1 MKQNK
6 KAKIVFIVLLVLG
19 VAAVGLAVW
28 EICTNGFSVKTA
40 GKLAAFA
47 AAWVLAIARMYSA
60 AGGGS
65 KKLYALYEKEYSE
78 HIHGAF
84 SRNEQKKEK
93 KLLMNAIHCFN
104 AGRYT
109 KGIGILQN
117 LVPKCAKPCDYAA
130 VYTFLA
136 LMYEQVDKPENAM
149 KAYQAVLK
157 YDDTRSTVWSN
168 LGRLHRKKGY
178 HREAIECY
186 KKALEADPKNE
197 YAYNNMGNSYFRL
210 GEYQKAV
217 DLAKKALELKP
228 AFVQALELLCTS
240 YAAMG
245 DEAKCKE
252 YFDLSVSSGGNPAA
266 LQNVLKVIREGNLA
280 KDSYA
285 PVPYEIDKACDLV
298 YRETALPFI
307 RIGLTG
313 EDTNSRFGGPALGTA
328 PLDESGNEMKLLCG
342 IDCSEVRGLADFPES
357 GWLLFYI
364 ADNELYGADFDNP
377 TSQKNFR
384 VIYRPEA
391 ALAEGDTPVL
401 TDAFPVQKR
410 YNIALTPD
418 ICPMN
423 YCDYRFEDILNKHLA
438 KSDMPKFNE
447 LEEDTREDIAK
458 RFCTV
463 GHSLYGTPMFAQYD
477 PRESEE
483 YQKYD
488 TLLLQVF
495 THRTQNETKI
505 QIGDEG
511 AIQFFIPKEN
521 LKNKDF
527 SDILYWWDCY

>member
-6 KAKIVFIVLLVLG
+6 KAKIIFIVLLVLG
-19 VAAVGLAVW
+19 IAAVGLAVW
-28 EICTNGFSVKTA
+28 EIYTNGFSVKTA

-93 KLLMNAIHCFN
+93 ALLMNAIHCFN

-109 KGIGILQN
+109 KGIDILQN
-117 LVPKCAKPCDYAA
+117 LISKCSKPCDYAA

-136 LMYEQVDKPENAM
+136 LMYEQVQKPENAIE
-149 KAYQAVLK
+149 AYQTVLK

-178 HREAIECY
+178 HKEAIACY
-186 KKALEADPKNE
+186 EKAIETDPKNE
-197 YAYNNMGNSYFRL
+197 YAYNNMGNSYLRL
-210 GEYQKAV
+210 GEYQKAI
-217 DLAKKALELKP
+217 DLAEKALEIKP
-228 AFVQALELLCTS
+228 AFVQALELLCVS
-240 YAAMG
+240 HAALG
-245 DEAKCKE
+245 NQEKCKE
-252 YFDLSVSSGGNPAA
+252 YFERSVAAGGNADS
-266 LQNVLKVIREGNLA
+266 LQNALKVILDGNMA
-280 KDSYA
+280 KESYA
-285 PVPYEIDKACDLV
+285 PMPYEIEKACDLV
-298 YRETALPFI
+298 HRETALPYI
-307 RIGLTG
+307 RIGLTR
-313 EDTNSRFGGPALGTA
+313 EATNSRFGGPALGET
-328 PLDESGNEMKLLCG
+328 PLDSCGNKMKLLCG
-342 IDCSEVRGLADFPES
+342 IDCSEVHGLANFPEN

-377 TSQKNFR
+377 TSQKDFR
-384 VIYRPEA
+384 VIYHPET
-391 ALAEGDTPVL
+391 ALEEGDTPVL
-401 TDAFPVQKR
+401 TEAFPVQKR
-410 YNIALTPD
+410 YNIAFTPD

-423 YCDYRFEDILNKHLA
+423 YCDYRFKNTLNKYLAKYDLPEFDELDEDTQEDITR
-438 KSDMPKFNE
+438 KFV
-447 LEEDTREDIAK
+447 
-458 RFCTV
+458 TV
-463 GHSLYGTPMFAQYD
+463 GHSLYGTPTFAQYD

-488 TLLLQVF
+488 TLLLQIF
-495 THRTQNETKI
+495 THHTQNETKI

-511 AIQFFIPKEN
+511 AIQFFIPSEN
-521 LKNKDF
+521 LKKKDF